1 MRASY
6 AERVRVAGIVPFR
19 ASSNR
24 RLSWWSGLRPQAVCA
39 SPLSRSERDA
49 WTKAN
54 ATAKRRLLQ
63 RRGERAC
70 VPVMQSACAPPAS
83 CLSGLRRTAGSSG
96 GQDCPASRLWQPL
109 FPFGEGDTW
118 TKANARAKRRLLQRS
133 GEWACAP
140 VMQSACA
147 SPVSY
152 LSGLHRTAG
161 SASGQDCAHKPPVVA
176 PFPLGEGE
184 AWTKAN
190 ATAKLLLL
198 QCLGEWACAPVMQ
211 SACAPPVSYLLGLRQ
226 IAGSASGQ
234 DCARKPPAA
243 GTWRCLRVRDAPV
256 RCFANAFAAQRASA
270 FCLAKAG
277 SFSPLTAIKSPAPA
291 GRR

>member
-1 MRASY
+1 MRKTVNPFP
-6 AERVRVAGIVPFR
+6 VR
-19 ASSNR
+19 
-24 RLSWWSGLRPQAVCA
+24 
-39 SPLSRSERDA
+39 RDA

-54 ATAKRRLLQ
+54 ATAKRLLLQRLGERACAPVMQSACALPVSCLLGLRRTVGSAGGQDCARKLFVPAPFPVRRDAWTKANARAKRRLLQ

-133 GEWACAP
+133 GEWVCAP

-147 SPVSY
+147 PPASY

-176 PFPLGEGE
+176 PFPVGRG
-184 AWTKAN
+184 
-190 ATAKLLLL
+190 
-198 QCLGEWACAPVMQ
+198 
-211 SACAPPVSYLLGLRQ
+211 
-226 IAGSASGQ
+226 GSMDKS
-234 DCARKPPAA
+234 
-243 GTWRCLRVRDAPV
+243 
-256 RCFANAFAAQRASA
+256 QRN
-270 FCLAKAG
+270 G
-277 SFSPLTAIKSPAPA
+277 
-291 GRR
+291 

>member
-1 MRASY
+1 MRKTVNPFP
-6 AERVRVAGIVPFR
+6 VR
-19 ASSNR
+19 
-24 RLSWWSGLRPQAVCA
+24 
-39 SPLSRSERDA
+39 RDA

-54 ATAKRRLLQ
+54 ATAKRLLLQ

-70 VPVMQSACAPPAS
+70 GPVMQSACAPPAS

-133 GEWACAP
+133 GEW
-140 VMQSACA
+140 V
-147 SPVSY
+147 
-152 LSGLHRTAG
+152 
-161 SASGQDCAHKPPVVA
+161 
-176 PFPLGEGE
+176 
-184 AWTKAN
+184 
-190 ATAKLLLL
+190 
-198 QCLGEWACAPVMQ
+198 CAPVMQ

-243 GTWRCLRVRDAPV
+243 GIWRCLRVRDAPV